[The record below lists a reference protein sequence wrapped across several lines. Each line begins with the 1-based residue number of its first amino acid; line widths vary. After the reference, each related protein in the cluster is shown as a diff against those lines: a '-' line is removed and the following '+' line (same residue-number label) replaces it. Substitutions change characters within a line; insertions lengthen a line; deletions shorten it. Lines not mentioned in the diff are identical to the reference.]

1 MQKESISFIILAA
14 GMGNRMRSKTPKV
27 LHKLAG
33 EPIIFHILRKILSLS
48 KKITLKKIIVVLGHE
63 SELVKN
69 TISAYFPNIDFAFQS
84 NQYGTAHAVLSAK
97 KALKNTSG
105 KALIL
110 CGDTPLISTK
120 LILDLIKLSKK
131 VDLGLSVFKAENPFG
146 YGRIVLNKFNE
157 VTAIIEEKDANKS
170 QKMINLCNAGVYIS
184 DINLLFRLLSK
195 VKLNS
200 NKREMY
206 LTDII
211 DIAHNKKIH
220 IGASYSEEIE
230 NIGINNRENLAMAE
244 KEMQNIIRSKVMKN
258 GVTLVAPET
267 VFFSHDTKIS
277 KDVYIAPNVV
287 FGPGVKIAEGVR
299 IEAFCHLEGVTIKK
313 NSIIGPFAR
322 LRPGTILEESTKVGN
337 FVEIKNSTIKKGS
350 KVNHLSYV
358 GDSNIGANV
367 NIGAGVITCNYDG
380 VNKNK
385 TSIGNDS
392 FIGSNVS
399 LVAPLKLGANTL
411 VGAGSVITKDVPSD
425 MLAVERNKQSN
436 IKKKKIKKSK

>member
-1 MQKESISFIILAA
+1 MKF
-14 GMGNRMRSKTPKV
+14 
-27 LHKLAG
+27 
-33 EPIIFHILRKILSLS
+33 
-48 KKITLKKIIVVLGHE
+48 
-63 SELVKN
+63 
-69 TISAYFPNIDFAFQS
+69 
-84 NQYGTAHAVLSAK
+84 TAV
-97 KALKNTSG
+97 
-105 KALIL
+105 
-110 CGDTPLISTK
+110 
-120 LILDLIKLSKK
+120 
-131 VDLGLSVFKAENPFG
+131 
-146 YGRIVLNKFNE
+146 
-157 VTAIIEEKDANKS
+157 IEEKDANKF

-184 DINLLFRLLSK
+184 DIHLLFRLLSK

>member
-14 GMGNRMRSKTPKV
+14 GMGNRMRSKIPKV
-27 LHKLAG
+27 LHNLAG

-97 KALKNTSG
+97 KTLKNTSG

-131 VDLGLSVFKAENPFG
+131 VDLGVSVFKTETPFG

-170 QKMINLCNAGVYIS
+170 QKMINLCNAGIYIS

-195 VKLNS
+195 VKINS

-230 NIGINNRENLAMAE
+230 NIGINNRESLAMAE

-277 KDVYIAPNVV
+277 RDVYIAPNVV
-287 FGPGVKIAEGVR
+287 FGP
-299 IEAFCHLEGVTIKK
+299 
-313 NSIIGPFAR
+313 
-322 LRPGTILEESTKVGN
+322 
-337 FVEIKNSTIKKGS
+337 
-350 KVNHLSYV
+350 
-358 GDSNIGANV
+358 
-367 NIGAGVITCNYDG
+367 
-380 VNKNK
+380 
-385 TSIGNDS
+385 
-392 FIGSNVS
+392 
-399 LVAPLKLGANTL
+399 
-411 VGAGSVITKDVPSD
+411 
-425 MLAVERNKQSN
+425 
-436 IKKKKIKKSK
+436 

>member
-14 GMGNRMRSKTPKV
+14 GMGNRMRSKIPKV
-27 LHKLAG
+27 LHNLAG
-33 EPIIFHILRKILSLS
+33 EPIIFHILKKILSLS

-69 TISAYFPNIDFAFQS
+69 TISSYFPNIDFAFQS

-97 KALKNTSG
+97 KTLKNTSG

-131 VDLGLSVFKAENPFG
+131 VDLGLSVFKTETPFG

-170 QKMINLCNAGVYIS
+170 QKMINLCNAGIYIS

-195 VKLNS
+195 VKINS

-230 NIGINNRENLAMAE
+230 NIGINNRESLAMAE
-244 KEMQNIIRSKVMKN
+244 KEMQNIIRSKVMKS

-313 NSIIGPFAR
+313 NSVIGPFAR

>member
-14 GMGNRMRSKTPKV
+14 GMGNRMRSKIPKV
-27 LHKLAG
+27 LHNLAG

-84 NQYGTAHAVLSAK
+84 NQYGTAHAVLSTK
-97 KALKNTSG
+97 RTLKNTSG

-131 VDLGLSVFKAENPFG
+131 VDLGVSVFKTETPFG

-170 QKMINLCNAGVYIS
+170 QKMINLCNAGIYIS

-195 VKLNS
+195 VKINS

-230 NIGINNRENLAMAE
+230 NIGINNRESLAMAE
-244 KEMQNIIRSKVMKN
+244 KEMQNIIRSKVMKS

-313 NSIIGPFAR
+313 NSVIGPFAR

-337 FVEIKNSTIKKGS
+337 FVEIKNSKVKKGS

-399 LVAPLKLGANTL
+399 LVAPLKLGSNTL
-411 VGAGSVITKDVPSD
+411 VGAGSVITKDVPND
-425 MLAVERNKQSN
+425 MLAVERNKQSI